1 MQSPVFVDVSYHYDD
16 DIRGSSQSYQVVL
29 AAVVALTVAAP
40 GYTSHERSYSDNS
53 FEFAKILRDDRHQ
66 EDDGAYNMDVE
77 TDNGIVLAES
87 GSPSAPGGAVIMAG
101 QYSYTAPDGTLVVV
115 KYVADE
121 NGYQPFSDL
130 LPVSPEFPH
139 PIPDFVLEQI
149 RRAAEEDARY
159 GSYSDESN
167 DSDDRLRSYSAP

>member
-1 MQSPVFVDVSYHYDD
+1 MKV
-16 DIRGSSQSYQVVL
+16 IVL
-29 AAVVALTVAAP
+29 AALVALTVAAP
-40 GYTSHERSYSDNS
+40 GYTSHERPSYSDNS

-87 GSPSAPGGAVIMAG
+87 GSPSAPGGAVVMAG
-101 QYSYTAPDGTLVVV
+101 QYSYTAPDGTLIVV

-121 NGYQPFSDL
+121 NGYQPFSDV

-139 PIPDFVLEQI
+139 PIPEFVLEQI

-159 GSYSDESN
+159 GSDSDSDESN
-167 DSDDRLRSYSAP
+167 DSDDRLRSYRAP